1 MQKYSEFESI
11 FEDSIL
17 LKISDSS
24 ARFQIPIGILSW
36 IPVGVGP
43 LGAHVNKL
51 NLTPSLRGIFFM
63 AARVTEIGKPQR

>member
-11 FEDSIL
+11 FEDSIS

-24 ARFQIPIGILSW
+24 TRFQIPIGILNDLCW

-43 LGAHVNKL
+43 LDL
-51 NLTPSLRGIFFM
+51 
-63 AARVTEIGKPQR
+63 VTSPTCVIYYVGQ